1 MTYTKQ
7 ELKWFA
13 ERYWQEGGY
22 YYSDNAKELFAQYID
37 GLDEIMNYS
46 EYYFNSKSI
55 DNMIT
60 EIFNDPKTYSVPK
73 GLDDIE
79 ERDLKDEIYDLFALL
94 KHFMKVEHIGLFTP
108 INLQDSARG
117 KAEREKVRRSRGL
130 I

>member
-1 MTYTKQ
+1 MRNDTGK
-7 ELKWFA
+7 
-13 ERYWQEGGY
+13 GGY

-73 GLDDIE
+73 GLDESE
-79 ERDLKDEIYDLFALL
+79 ERDLKDEIYDLFVLL